1 MWDIDELF
9 DMKADPAEMN
19 NLAYQPEFVQVAK
32 DMSKRMFTLLEETK
46 GMTIPL
52 YPDSF
57 FLVNKRTPVP
67 DAEKAAPFP
76 PQLIL
81 KPGDKPY

>member
-1 MWDIDELF
+1 MT
-9 DMKADPAEMN
+9 
-19 NLAYQPEFVQVAK
+19 NLAYKPEFAQVARE
-32 DMSKRMFTLLEETK
+32 MSKRMFTLMEETK

-52 YPDSF
+52 YPDSS

-81 KPGDKPY
+81 KPGDKPYQ